1 MPEIFVS
8 YKTDDRPRIAYLVA
22 ALREAGLDV
31 WWDQD
36 IPAGGG
42 WRETIAAELD
52 AATLCVVAWSESS
65 TGAAG
70 RFVREEAERAA
81 GRGAYLGV
89 LIDPVMPPFGFG
101 EWQSIN
107 LSQWDGGRADP
118 LLGHFVEQVRARL
131 ANKPLAPTGPLA
143 RRRRFPWRLV
153 AGSLI
158 AVAAIAA
165 LLFFLLGR
173 NSTPPATPTAFVNA
187 RLDSTACSWLQ
198 IASVTSAEGGER
210 IALTGIAS
218 APESVQGTIMSA
230 AMEASVP
237 IAEIGVDD
245 VAAGPPETCAEL
257 DLLRRHPWRGRPR
270 LNVIQPRGALER
282 TEHGLSIRFEFEVDF
297 RDLPPN
303 SALLG
308 LDSIGGVEV
317 LIPDLHAFRRQY
329 PPLRTTGTR
338 MAYESRFYD
347 ENQGARN
354 VALILMTASGPI
366 NTDLVEAIGEQ
377 ADRDFLTRFRRE
389 AQARNWQFELA
400 LVRCGFEGS
409 ITRRQC

>member
-1 MPEIFVS
+1 MAEIFVS
-8 YKTDDRPRIAYLVA
+8 YKADDRPRVAHLVA
-22 ALREAGLDV
+22 ALREAALDV

-52 AATLCVVAWSESS
+52 AAILCVVAWSESS
-65 TGAAG
+65 TGAGG
-70 RFVREEAERAA
+70 RFVREEAERSAA
-81 GRGAYLGV
+81 RGAYLGV

-131 ANKPLAPTGPLA
+131 ANRPLAPTGPLG
-143 RRRRFPWRLV
+143 RRKHFPWRLTV
-153 AGSLI
+153 GSLL
-158 AVAAIAA
+158 AAAAIAVV
-165 LLFFLLGR
+165 LFLLLGR
-173 NSTPPATPTAFVNA
+173 DASAPVTPTAFVNA
-187 RLDSTACSWLQ
+187 RLASTACSWLQ
-198 IASVTSAEGGER
+198 IANVTPAENGER

-218 APESVQGTIMSA
+218 APESVQGTIMGEA
-230 AMEASVP
+230 IEASVP
-237 IAEIGVDD
+237 IAEISVDD
-245 VAAGPPETCAEL
+245 VATGPPETCAEL
-257 DLLRRHPWRGRPR
+257 DLLRQHPWRGRQR
-270 LNVIQPRGALER
+270 LTVIQPRGTLER
-282 TEHGLSIRFEFEVDF
+282 TEHGMSIRFEFEVDF
-297 RDLPPN
+297 RDLPPH

-329 PPLRTTGTR
+329 PPLRTSGTR
-338 MAYESRFYD
+338 VAYESRFYD

-354 VALILMTASGPI
+354 VALILMTASAPI
-366 NTDLVEAIGEQ
+366 DSGLVEAIGDR
-377 ADRDFLTRFRRE
+377 ADRDFLTRFGRE

-400 LVRCGFEGS
+400 LVRCGFDGS